1 LKNNFEEFKQDLPE
15 TMANRH
21 DVG

>member
-1 LKNNFEEFKQDLPE
+1 LKNNIEEFKQDLPE